1 MHSTS
6 LASFNQQPRLARKSS
21 QVVRGER
28 GDALSPKL
36 TLMEFMEDALL
47 NAKEAFQRQEV
58 PVGCV
63 FVHNNKI
70 IARGSNEVN
79 QTKNATRHA
88 EMICI
93 DLVLEFCKKNQ
104 LNSEEVFR
112 ATTVVVT
119 VEPCIMCAA
128 ALHNLDVKEI
138 VFGCKNDRFG
148 GTTVLNV
155 FELLQSSVNII
166 GGVRE
171 TEAMDLLK
179 EFYKG
184 ENPSAPLPK
193 MKRK

>member
-1 MHSTS
+1 
-6 LASFNQQPRLARKSS
+6 
-21 QVVRGER
+21 
-28 GDALSPKL
+28 
-36 TLMEFMEDALL
+36 MEDALI
-47 NAKEAFQRQEV
+47 NAKEAFDRKEV
-58 PVGCV
+58 PVGCI
-63 FVHNNKI
+63 FMYNNKI

-93 DLVLEFCKKNQ
+93 DLVLDYCKENALDFK
-104 LNSEEVFR
+104 EVFKQV
-112 ATTVVVT
+112 TVVVT

-128 ALHNLDVKEI
+128 ALHNLNVKEI

-148 GTTVLNV
+148 GTTVVNV
-155 FELLQSSVNII
+155 FEILESSVNIV

-193 MKRK
+193 SKRKT